1 MTETSR
7 EFLVHSDATIAV
19 SAVLVCTP
27 VGLDAPRES
36 ETQASIGVGS
46 GDCGSQFHWHDRINC
61 KVGAVTDCRR
71 KLRHVLSLQ
80 HHRRFPRRDASRAQ
94 GIGRRR
100 CVWRRSVSFPSHAD
114 VYGAAPTCD
123 FRRAGPHHFRKSRG
137 PADVKARTGPH
148 HMMAEDS

>member
-71 KLRHVLSLQ
+71 KLRHVYRFNTIDDSLEEML
-80 HHRRFPRRDASRAQ
+80 REPKELDAVAVF
-94 GIGRRR
+94 G
-100 CVWRRSVSFPSHAD
+100 
-114 VYGAAPTCD
+114 GAPYH
-123 FRRAGPHHFRKSRG
+123 FRRMRMCMGQRLRVTSAEPAPITFEKAEGLLMSRHE
-137 PADVKARTGPH
+137 PARTT
-148 HMMAEDS
+148 